1 MGKNRVQKK
10 NKQLNKPSN
19 DNIYSQKHV
28 RITLMKQEKMKEKV
42 KDNGSVNGSVK
53 DNGSVKV
60 NESVK
65 GKGKRV

>member
-10 NKQLNKPSN
+10 HNQENKPSK

-42 KDNGSVNGSVK
+42 KEQVNGTKKLLNS
-53 DNGSVKV
+53 
-60 NESVK
+60 
-65 GKGKRV
+65 